1 MLKKTVRKKIMY
13 AVSIFMVVGV
23 VINAV
28 YTLLSIKFTPERL
41 RILLTIT
48 AIETPLLIGLAMWLI
63 NSWFRPITRFL
74 EEMEEKEGKASPESA
89 KEARESLVQ
98 IPRRIVILEFMTT
111 FIIGLSAGAWMRAVY
126 GHLSIWESVAIFL
139 STFINSVNV
148 SIILFYLAIRFREP
162 ILRLAYASE
171 HIEEKKQEVAPL
183 ANVGLGIGFKT
194 QVAVQSLML
203 LSLFLGSVMFIN
215 FTANTIEDRIKTEA
229 KQLVS
234 DAAHK
239 ISLLNEL
246 SKTDSESLS
255 KLVNETKL
263 GNTGFSF
270 LLDEKKEYIIKGQED
285 LPLIKLLYTGG
296 PGYKEDVVEGLYIAH
311 TPIKELHWT
320 FGTVCYME
328 DFDAPITKMWSLLL
342 LFTVIIFVIG
352 FIYAYFITTDVTI
365 PVHDLI
371 KSSQQI
377 ADGDMSHVI
386 TVVTSDEIGILAN
399 IFNRMMRNLRNSME
413 DIHTFAQ
420 SRAVEKKD
428 LENNIKELAKMVE
441 ITAHG
446 DLTQTVKVERE
457 ELSQLVF
464 AFNKMVEDLR
474 KLIHQIKEASLQ
486 ISSGGSEIL
495 ATAQEQSSGSS
506 EQAAAVSQVTVT
518 VEELSSTS
526 KQIAENSDAVA
537 KIAEETLQNAQ
548 AGQDGVQNVIISIE
562 KIKETTEAG
571 ARRIL
576 TLGEKS
582 QKIGEILE
590 IINNIAAET
599 KLIAFNA
606 AIEAS
611 RAGEAGRGFA
621 VVAVEVKK
629 LAENVVGATK
639 TIKEIATEIQSLASA
654 SVMAIEEDVK
664 KVEEGTKLA
673 QKAGESLEEILD
685 MVDQTTKAA
694 KQISVA
700 TQQQR
705 TASEQVV
712 STMHEIAEVSKQS
725 AASSRQSITSVSELN
740 TLAEDLKSAIEKFKL
755 EG

>member
-1 MLKKTVRKKIMY
+1 MSKKTVRKKIMY
-13 AVSIFMVVGV
+13 AVSIFMVIGV
-23 VINAV
+23 IINAV

-48 AIETPLLIGLAMWLI
+48 AIETPILICLAMWLI
-63 NSWFRPITRFL
+63 NRWFRPIIHFL
-74 EEMEEKEGKASPESA
+74 EEMEKKDGKSSIEVA
-89 KEARESLVQ
+89 KEAKESLVQ
-98 IPRRIVILEFMTT
+98 IPRKIVVLEFITT

-139 STFINSVNV
+139 STFVNSVNV
-148 SIILFYLAIRFREP
+148 SIILFYLTIRFREP
-162 ILRLAYASE
+162 ILRLVYVSE
-171 HIEEKKQEVAPL
+171 QAEEKKQ
-183 ANVGLGIGFKT
+183 NVGLGIGFKT
-194 QVAVQSLML
+194 QVAVQSLMF

-215 FTANTIEDRIKTEA
+215 FAANIIEDRIKIEA

-234 DAAHK
+234 DAAQK

-246 SKTDSESLS
+246 GKTNSDSLA
-255 KLVNETKL
+255 KLVDNTKL
-263 GNTGFSF
+263 GQTGFSF
-270 LLDEKKEYIIKGQED
+270 LLDEKKEYIIKGPKD
-285 LPLIKLLYTGG
+285 LPLIKLLNIIG
-296 PGYKEDVVEGLYIAH
+296 PDSKEDVAEGLYIAH
-311 TPIKELHWT
+311 TPIKERGWT
-320 FGTVCYME
+320 FGTVVFMN
-328 DFDAPITKMWSLLL
+328 DFDAPINKMWSLLL
-342 LFTVIIFVIG
+342 LFTVIIFVVG

-365 PVHDLI
+365 PIHELI

-377 ADGDMSHVI
+377 ANGDMSHVV
-386 TVVTSDEIGILAN
+386 TVATSDEIGVLSN
-399 IFNRMMRNLRNSME
+399 IFNRMMGNLRNSIE

-420 SRAVEKKD
+420 SRAVEKKE
-428 LENNIKELAKMVE
+428 LQNNIKDLAKIVE
-441 ITAHG
+441 ATAHG
-446 DLTQTVKVERE
+446 DLSQTVTIERE

-474 KLIHQIKEASLQ
+474 KLIYQIKEASLQ

-537 KIAEETLQNAQ
+537 KIAEETLQSAQ
-548 AGQDGVQNVIISIE
+548 AGQDGVQNVITSMQ

-590 IINNIAAET
+590 LINNIAAET

-639 TIKEIATEIQSLASA
+639 TIKEIAAEIQSLASA
-654 SVMAIEEDVK
+654 SVMAIEEDVR
-664 KVEEGTKLA
+664 KVDEGTRLA
-673 QKAGESLEEILD
+673 QRAGESLEEILD
-685 MVDQTTKAA
+685 MVDQTTKSA

-740 TLAEDLKSAIEKFKL
+740 TLAEDLKGAIEKFKL

>member
-13 AVSIFMVVGV
+13 AVAIFMVIGV
-23 VINAV
+23 IINAV

-48 AIETPLLIGLAMWLI
+48 AIETPILIGLAMWLI
-63 NSWFRPITRFL
+63 NRWFRPITHFL
-74 EEMEEKEGKASPESA
+74 VEMEEKDGKATQESA
-89 KEARESLVQ
+89 REAKESLVQ
-98 IPRRIVILEFMTT
+98 IPRRIVVLEFITT

-139 STFINSVNV
+139 STFVNSVNV
-148 SIILFYLAIRFREP
+148 SIILFYLTIRFREP
-162 ILRLAYASE
+162 ILRLVYASE
-171 HIEEKKQEVAPL
+171 YAEEKKQ
-183 ANVGLGIGFKT
+183 NVGLGIGFKT
-194 QVAVQSLML
+194 QVAVQSLMF

-215 FTANTIEDRIKTEA
+215 FSANIIENRIKIEA

-234 DAAHK
+234 DAADK

-246 SKTDSESLS
+246 GKTDLDSLT
-255 KLVNETKL
+255 KLVNDTKL

-270 LLDEKKEYIIKGQED
+270 LLDEKKEYIIKGQKD
-285 LPLIKLLYTGG
+285 LPLIKLLNIIG
-296 PGYKEDVVEGLYIAH
+296 PGDKEDVAEGLFIAH
-311 TPIKELHWT
+311 TPIKERHWI
-320 FGTVCYME
+320 FGTVCYLK
-328 DFDAPITKMWSLLL
+328 DFDAPINQMWSLLL
-342 LFTVIIFVIG
+342 LFTVIIFVVG
-352 FIYAYFITTDVTI
+352 YIYAYFITTDITI

-377 ADGDMSHVI
+377 ADGDMSHVV
-386 TVVTSDEIGILAN
+386 TVATSDEIGVLAN
-399 IFNRMMRNLRNSME
+399 IFNRMMNNLRSSME

-420 SRAVEKKD
+420 SRAVEKKE
-428 LENNIKELAKMVE
+428 LQNNIKELARIVE
-441 ITAHG
+441 NTAHG
-446 DLTQTVKVERE
+446 DLTQTVNIQRE
-457 ELSQLVF
+457 ELSQLVS
-464 AFNKMVEDLR
+464 AINKMVEDLR
-474 KLIHQIKEASLQ
+474 KLIYQIKEAALQ

-495 ATAQEQSSGSS
+495 ATAQEQSSGAN

-526 KQIAENSDAVA
+526 KQIAENADAVA
-537 KIAEETLQNAQ
+537 KIAEETLRSAQ
-548 AGQDGVQNVIISIE
+548 IGQDGVQNVITSME

-611 RAGEAGRGFA
+611 RAGEAGKGFA

-629 LAENVVGATK
+629 LAENVVGSTK
-639 TIKEIATEIQSLASA
+639 TIKEIVTEIQSLASA
-654 SVMAIEEDVK
+654 SVMAIEEDIR
-664 KVEEGTKLA
+664 KVNEGTKLA

-685 MVDQTTKAA
+685 MVDQTTKSA

-755 EG
+755 EM